1 MQLMRT
7 IDTTTK
13 LLSTIQA
20 SCYGMESFVQLKQI
34 ELHITVNK
42 GEILIQE
49 LQNTSMLRCI

>member
-1 MQLMRT
+1 MRT

-42 GEILIQE
+42 GEILIQV
-49 LQNTSMLRCI
+49 LQNTWMPR